1 MCVCVCVCAYVC
13 WECGMQTGSAK
24 SSLCSTSIYHHH
36 CCRAHP
42 RHIKMRSGD
51 HLEWGYFHL
60 YLTVLLSMPPASS
73 DKNRIFRHSWHEA
86 EVGGYY
92 PIECIVNYM
101 LMLLCR
107 SRGHVWIKM
116 ISRILDIRLRS
127 GDSLRL
133 KPLLLIFKSP
143 SADATAQFLYKN
155 LVFQVSWNQ
164 GNVYGSYGLQ
174 LLPLIF
180 K

>member
-1 MCVCVCVCAYVC
+1 MCVCVL
-13 WECGMQTGSAK
+13 T
-24 SSLCSTSIYHHH
+24 IYHQHR
-36 CCRAHP
+36 CRAHP
-42 RHIKMRSGD
+42 MHIKVRWGD
-51 HLEWGYFHL
+51 LPEWGYFHL

-73 DKNRIFRHSWHEA
+73 DKNRMFKHSWHEA
-86 EVGGYY
+86 EVGGYS
-92 PIECIVNYM
+92 PIECIVNYNS
-101 LMLLCR
+101 MLLCR
-107 SRGHVWIKM
+107 SRGQVWIKM

-143 SADATAQFLYKN
+143 SADATAQFLYKS
-155 LVFQVSWNQ
+155 LLFQDSWHQ
-164 GNVYGSYGLQ
+164 GDVLDSYGLQ